1 MTLVI
6 AVVAL
11 KGGVGKSTICL
22 NMGAALHRAKHRTL
36 LVDADSQGTL
46 RAWAARGADS
56 KYDGPPVIGLDGRT
70 LRRDLQRVADG
81 FEIAIVDAPPR
92 LGAEARAA
100 MIEADMVLMPVT
112 PGAADVWALQETL
125 TVLEDAR
132 SMRPEIKASV
142 VMNRTD
148 RTNLSTTAKAAL
160 GELPV
165 PILVTTLGSRVAFG
179 EATLAGE
186 AVVDYAPESQ
196 AAEEIRELVKEVLAS
211 IGGKS
216 DGKKGRSAGRRVQAT
231 NSGPTRT
238 GH

>member
-1 MTLVI
+1 MAIVV

-22 NMGAALHRAKHRTL
+22 NIAAALHRAKHRTL

-56 KYDGPPVIGLDGRT
+56 NYDGPPVVGLDGRT

-81 FEIAIVDAPPR
+81 FEIALVDAPPR

-125 TVLEDAR
+125 TLLEDAR
-132 SMRPEIKASV
+132 SMRPEIGAAV

-148 RTNLSTTAKAAL
+148 RTNLAATAKAAL

-165 PILVTTLGSRVAFG
+165 PILTSTLGNRVAFG

-186 AVVDYAPESQ
+186 AVIDHAPQSL
-196 AAEEIRELVKEVLAS
+196 AAEEIRDLVKEVLAS
-211 IGGKS
+211 IGGTS
-216 DGKKGRSAGRRVQAT
+216 HGKKNGSAGRRLQAA
-231 NSGPTRT
+231 NSSTACAA
-238 GH
+238 H